1 MRIFEKFVHKTAH
14 TICDTIGL
22 DQFAYEEG
30 LNTIMALTRCQHMS
44 LKWFEND
51 TKYDLVKFADDL
63 TLEVPRGN
71 FMEIPKA
78 SK

>member
-30 LNTIMALTRCQHMS
+30 LNTFNHAGANICH
-44 LKWFEND
+44 
-51 TKYDLVKFADDL
+51 
-63 TLEVPRGN
+63 
-71 FMEIPKA
+71 
-78 SK
+78 

>member
-1 MRIFEKFVHKTAH
+1 MGIFEKFVHKTEIAH

-22 DQFAYEEG
+22 DQFAYKEG
-30 LNTIMALTRCQHMS
+30 LNTIMALTRYQHMS

-63 TLEVPRGN
+63 TLELPG
-71 FMEIPKA
+71 
-78 SK
+78 

>member
-1 MRIFEKFVHKTAH
+1 MRNLYTKLKLHAH

-30 LNTIMALTRCQHMS
+30 VNTRCQHMS

-71 FMEIPKA
+71 FMKIHKV

>member
-1 MRIFEKFVHKTAH
+1 
-14 TICDTIGL
+14 
-22 DQFAYEEG
+22 
-30 LNTIMALTRCQHMS
+30 MS

-71 FMEIPKA
+71 FMEIHKV